1 MEMKHVLITGLQDQ
15 LTDIKA
21 DSARW
26 IAERTRNSQINR
38 QNGGGI
44 SPRREA
50 EKSRQSNMTP
60 DGYRA
65 SATRARQQDQP
76 SPYSPNAAAPVY
88 GGQQMPQASI
98 PQPQYDQYGRL
109 LPQQPQYAQQD
120 YPQQGGQQPYTYGQ
134 PVQYGVNQ
142 PLQAG
147 RSQQPSQPY
156 PQAPAA
162 GYPQGGRGMDT
173 RYGLQDSR
181 SQYDTSAYG
190 GSLGRS
196 QPMPPQQ
203 QYATSGQSI
212 DPYAYQRG
220 A

>member
-1 MEMKHVLITGLQDQ
+1 MIAIGDVLITALQDQ

-76 SPYSPNAAAPVY
+76 SYSPSAAPVY
-88 GGQQMPQASI
+88 GQQPQQ
-98 PQPQYDQYGRL
+98 PQSALPQQYDQYGRL
-109 LPQQPQYAQQD
+109 IPQQQYGQPS
-120 YPQQGGQQPYTYGQ
+120 YPQQDGQNYAYGTGTTVAYQ
-134 PVQYGVNQ
+134 
-142 PLQAG
+142 LQNTPQQG
-147 RSQQPSQPY
+147 RPMA
-156 PQAPAA
+156 PQAYPPASVA
-162 GYPQGGRGMDT
+162 GYQQGRGMDA
-173 RYGLQDSR
+173 RYAGIPDSR
-181 SQYDTSAYG
+181 SQYDTGAYG

-196 QPMPPQQ
+196 QPMAPQQ